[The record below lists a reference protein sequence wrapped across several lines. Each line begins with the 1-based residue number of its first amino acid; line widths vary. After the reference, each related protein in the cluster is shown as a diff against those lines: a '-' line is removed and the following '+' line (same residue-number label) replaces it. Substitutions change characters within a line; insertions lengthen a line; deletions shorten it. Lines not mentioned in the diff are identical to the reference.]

1 MTSEINKIA
10 VIGINHKTST
20 VAQREKFQLDRKKI
34 RSALSY
40 LKSKQEVEGVVIVS
54 TCNRLELYFSL
65 NSKADLFSFI
75 MDFYFEEKII
85 DEAVNK
91 NLFYSCNGIEA
102 VKHLFRVT
110 TGLDSMLLGE
120 YQVQGQIKDAYSIA
134 CSEKT
139 TDKILHKLFHAA
151 FRVGKII
158 RTKTKI
164 GSGNQSL
171 SGIAFNIIKDKL
183 AGEDAITIIG
193 VNQNTK
199 IIADKLHKAG
209 YSNLLFVNRT
219 LHKAQEL
226 AAKFKGTAFS
236 LDKIDVP
243 LSHSKCLFSCTGAP
257 GCIIS
262 SGLINK
268 IYSKSGLPRL
278 IIDMAVPR
286 DVEQNDIINGVELI
300 DLESL
305 KKYLELQKIEISLDL
320 PVAEKIISDEAD
332 IYEAWSESQYDERIL
347 LLNEKME
354 TIRLQLLN
362 ETGLQISE
370 NELELLDKYSRSL
383 THRIKSILIQSLKM
397 KDNKQRDL
405 ITPEVL

>member
-1 MTSEINKIA
+1 MKNEILNIA
-10 VIGINHKTST
+10 VIGINHNTAT

-40 LKSKQEVEGVVIVS
+40 FKSMQEVEGIVIVS
-54 TCNRLELYFSL
+54 TCNRLEFYFSL
-65 NSKADLFSFI
+65 NRKTNLFSVI
-75 MDFYFEEKII
+75 MDFYSEEKII
-85 DEAVNK
+85 DTPANK
-91 NLFYSCNGIEA
+91 NLFYEYNGIEA
-102 VKHLFRVT
+102 VKHLFSVT

-151 FRVGKII
+151 FRIGKTV

-171 SGIAFNIIKDKL
+171 SGVAFNIIKEKL
-183 AGEDAITIIG
+183 HSGDVITIVG

-199 IIADKLHKAG
+199 IIADKLFEAG
-209 YSNLLFVNRT
+209 FSNLLFVNRT

-262 SGLINK
+262 SELINK
-268 IYSKSGLPRL
+268 IYLKSGFPKL

-286 DVEQNDIINGVELI
+286 DVEPNGIINDVELI

-305 KKYLELQKIEISLDL
+305 KKYLELQKKEISFDL
-320 PVAEKIISDEAD
+320 PIAEKIISGEAD
-332 IYEAWSESQYDERIL
+332 IFEAWGESQYDERIF

-362 ETGLQISE
+362 ETSLQISE
-370 NELELLDKYSRSL
+370 DEFELLDKYSRSL
-383 THRIKSILIQSLKM
+383 THRIKSILIQSLKI

>member
-1 MTSEINKIA
+1 MINEVFKLT
-10 VIGINHKTST
+10 VIGMNHNTST
-20 VAQREKFQLDRKKI
+20 ITQREKFQLDRKNI

-40 LKSKQEVEGVVIVS
+40 LKSMREVEGVVIVS
-54 TCNRLELYFSL
+54 TCNRLEFYLSL
-65 NSKADLFSFI
+65 NRKADLFSVV
-75 MDFYFEEKII
+75 MDFYSEKAI
-85 DEAVNK
+85 DKPVIK
-91 NLFYSCNGIEA
+91 NLFYEYDGSEA
-102 VKHLFRVT
+102 VRHLFRVT

-171 SGIAFNIIKDKL
+171 SGIAFNIIKEKL
-183 AGEDAITIIG
+183 NSDDAITIVG

-199 IIADKLHKAG
+199 IISDKLNKAG
-209 YSNLLFVNRT
+209 YSKILFVNRT

-226 AAKFKGTAFS
+226 AAKFNGIAFG
-236 LDKIDVP
+236 LDKIEEAI
-243 LSHSKCLFSCTGAP
+243 SHSKCLFSCTGAQ
-257 GCIIS
+257 GYIIS
-262 SGLINK
+262 SKMINK
-268 IYSKSGLPRL
+268 TYSISGFPEL

-286 DVEQNDIINGVELI
+286 DVEPNGIINDIELI

-305 KKYLELQKIEISLDL
+305 KKYLGQQKKEISIDL
-320 PVAEKIISDEAD
+320 PEAEKIISDEAD
-332 IYEAWSESQYDERIL
+332 IFEAWSEAQYDERMF
-347 LLNEKME
+347 LLNEKIE
-354 TIRLQLLN
+354 TIRLQFLN
-362 ETGLQISE
+362 EIKQQISE
-370 NELELLDKYSRSL
+370 DEIELLDKYSRSL
-383 THRIKSILIQSLKM
+383 THRIKSILIQSIKM